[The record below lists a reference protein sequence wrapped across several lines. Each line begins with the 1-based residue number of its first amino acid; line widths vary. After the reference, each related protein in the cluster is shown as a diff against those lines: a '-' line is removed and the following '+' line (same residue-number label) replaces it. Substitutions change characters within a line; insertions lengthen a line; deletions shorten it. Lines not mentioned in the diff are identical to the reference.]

1 MRQAQRYTAERAC
14 EPGSESPHRDAIL
27 AILAEEECSLTA
39 REVYL
44 ELARRRTEPVG
55 LTTVYRVLH
64 RLVADRW
71 AVTLHAEDGPVR
83 YRPIEP
89 GAPDRNLL
97 CRRCGRAVPFSAPEV
112 EKFCDEVARRHGFA
126 DAHHQIRLHGIC
138 PAAESRRSS
147 VRSTSERSGSPHRRV
162 TAGRHTALKYAH
174 STI

>member
-1 MRQAQRYTAERAC
+1 VPANRDPRA
-14 EPGSESPHRDAIL
+14 HRAAIL

-44 ELARRRTEPVG
+44 ELARRRTKPVG

-71 AVTLHAEDGPVR
+71 AVTVHAEDGPVR

-126 DAHHQIRLHGIC
+126 DVHHQIRLHGIC
-138 PAAESRRSS
+138 PRCRK
-147 VRSTSERSGSPHRRV
+147 P
-162 TAGRHTALKYAH
+162 
-174 STI
+174 